1 MRTQQQTLLWA
12 GRILGVA
19 LALFL
24 SLFAWDV
31 FEVEGSFWEKVGGFL
46 VHLTPT
52 WLVLL
57 AVTQSWRWTWL
68 TGVLLVGLAGLYVP
82 LFRVPVSAYLMLSSP
97 ALASGA
103 LFLSGWAAGKQA
115 QLQPWSCCLATRLP
129 VHRAF
134 RDNRRA
140 GRFSQPVRRKE
151 AWRGPGR
158 G

>member
-1 MRTQQQTLLWA
+1 MRTQQQTLLGA

-24 SLFAWDV
+24 SLFALDV

-57 AVTQSWRWTWL
+57 AVTQSWRWARL
-68 TGVLLVGLAGLYVP
+68 TGVLLVGLAGLYVA

-103 LFLSGWAAGKQA
+103 LFLSGWAAGKRA
-115 QLQPWSCCLATRLP
+115 QLQP
-129 VHRAF
+129 
-134 RDNRRA
+134 
-140 GRFSQPVRRKE
+140 
-151 AWRGPGR
+151 
-158 G
+158 